1 MNTLHTCTFMTNFFS
16 SFLFHC
22 RALIRSIYANET
34 AIKMQRKTP
43 NSKHIPNGK
52 EKVLFGL
59 YMSFVANTL
68 HIYLSTIY
76 CLVYNKYFFYCC
88 THFFLF
94 FRSFHSFF
102 LILSPKLFATFLF
115 VYIFFLPQ
123 LVAVPHTLAIQS
135 KMA

>member
-43 NSKHIPNGK
+43 NSKHISNGK

-102 LILSPKLFATFLF
+102 LLSFSLRFCLFTF
-115 VYIFFLPQ
+115 FFCLS
-123 LVAVPHTLAIQS
+123 L
-135 KMA
+135 